1 MRSFLAYPVDQAK
14 EALENEGFN
23 VLLVE
28 VRSKKGIA
36 DSDSKR
42 VIRQRLTA
50 DKTVELCFSY
60 VVTNVN
66 LADE

>member
-1 MRSFLAYPVDQAK
+1 MRSFLAYPVDEAK
-14 EALENEGFN
+14 AALENEGFN

-50 DKTVELCFSY
+50 DKTVELCFSC
-60 VVTNVN
+60 VVTNVSV
-66 LADE
+66 ADE

>member
-1 MRSFLAYPVDQAK
+1 MRSFLAYPVDEAK

-42 VIRQRLTA
+42 VIRQRLTD